1 MRQMNPRK
9 SDLSQHRLRRVIAD
23 AVSEK
28 TQGDPHEYATRRWG
42 ADRPPPM
49 IERAGVSG
57 TVSGDASPFASE
69 SQATRLSYQ
78 QRGHSFYTGR
88 HPQRRF
94 YHRRRKRRAGQPWC
108 FAGRLRRRH
117 TEIRFYSAGFCFRLH
132 LYELPA
138 CITRQQCC
146 QVRLH
151 RLIG

>member
-78 QRGHSFYTGR
+78 QAR
-88 HPQRRF
+88 PQ
-94 YHRRRKRRAGQPWC
+94 
-108 FAGRLRRRH
+108 L
-117 TEIRFYSAGFCFRLH
+117 
-132 LYELPA
+132 
-138 CITRQQCC
+138 
-146 QVRLH
+146 LH
-151 RLIG
+151 RQASSTAFLSPQAEATCRAALVLCWPTSTATHGDPFL